1 MNKSNL
7 KKVIKKNKKPLI
19 ILGSILLVILIVFI
33 ILLTTRLSRE
43 RVVIKELDKIN
54 ALDITKDEIDMEI
67 KSSGELKIVEE
78 AIKNYYKDFLELK
91 KKYNE
96 NRAEALFN
104 ILTPKFLYDKYNM
117 LNDVKK
123 DFESKNKTYEENIDK
138 LIEMYKDY
146 KITSCFFRICKKYLL
161 KKGYDKSDWADNF
174 VWSNIMKISPAKG
187 GNPTDKE
194 WKIQLEGCK
203 KLFKQEIDYFSPKLV
218 LMLTDFNWAY
228 DFIKSLEINP
238 DKTEITNRHKFIKG
252 KYFYNDSTILVF
264 ERPEGKEEEKFVKKI
279 IEMSQGEKNGRRT
292 EY

>member
-19 ILGSILLVILIVFI
+19 ILGSILLVILIVFT

-146 KITSCFFRICKKYLL
+146 KIDIALDI
-161 KKGYDKSDWADNF
+161 GVSD
-174 VWSNIMKISPAKG
+174 
-187 GNPTDKE
+187 
-194 WKIQLEGCK
+194 
-203 KLFKQEIDYFSPKLV
+203 
-218 LMLTDFNWAY
+218 
-228 DFIKSLEINP
+228 
-238 DKTEITNRHKFIKG
+238 
-252 KYFYNDSTILVF
+252 
-264 ERPEGKEEEKFVKKI
+264 
-279 IEMSQGEKNGRRT
+279 
-292 EY
+292 

>member
-7 KKVIKKNKKPLI
+7 KKVIKKNKKPLL
-19 ILGSILLVILIVFI
+19 ILGSILLVILIVFT

-146 KITSCFFRICKKYLL
+146 KITSYI
-161 KKGYDKSDWADNF
+161 DKDS
-174 VWSNIMKISPAKG
+174 ISKH
-187 GNPTDKE
+187 NYE
-194 WKIQLEGCK
+194 
-203 KLFKQEIDYFSPKLV
+203 FY
-218 LMLTDFNWAY
+218 
-228 DFIKSLEINP
+228 KSLM
-238 DKTEITNRHKFIKG
+238 ITDEDLVTIKDLEEAKRNNQE
-252 KYFYNDSTILVF
+252 KYN
-264 ERPEGKEEEKFVKKI
+264 
-279 IEMSQGEKNGRRT
+279 
-292 EY
+292 

>member
-91 KKYNE
+91 KKYND

-146 KITSCFFRICKKYLL
+146 KITSYI
-161 KKGYDKSDWADNF
+161 DKDS
-174 VWSNIMKISPAKG
+174 ISKH
-187 GNPTDKE
+187 NYE
-194 WKIQLEGCK
+194 
-203 KLFKQEIDYFSPKLV
+203 FY
-218 LMLTDFNWAY
+218 
-228 DFIKSLEINP
+228 KSLMITDEDLVTIKDLEETKRNNQEKYNYVVEVLDLLIKNKANWYVKE
-238 DKTEITNRHKFIKG
+238 DKLYIDG
-252 KYFYNDSTILVF
+252 KDTLNKYNELRNKVYDL
-264 ERPEGKEEEKFVKKI
+264 EESK
-279 IEMSQGEKNGRRT
+279 
-292 EY
+292 

>member
-7 KKVIKKNKKPLI
+7 KKVIKKNKKSLI

-91 KKYNE
+91 KKYND

-104 ILTPKFLYDKYNM
+104 ILTPKFLYDKYNK

-146 KITSCFFRICKKYLL
+146 KITSYI
-161 KKGYDKSDWADNF
+161 DKDS
-174 VWSNIMKISPAKG
+174 ISKH
-187 GNPTDKE
+187 NYE
-194 WKIQLEGCK
+194 
-203 KLFKQEIDYFSPKLV
+203 FY
-218 LMLTDFNWAY
+218 
-228 DFIKSLEINP
+228 KSLMITDEDLVTIKDLEETKRDNQEKYNYVVEVLDLLIKNKANWYVKD
-238 DKTEITNRHKFIKG
+238 DKLYIDG
-252 KYFYNDSTILVF
+252 KDTLNKYNELRNKVYDL
-264 ERPEGKEEEKFVKKI
+264 EESK
-279 IEMSQGEKNGRRT
+279 
-292 EY
+292 

>member
-19 ILGSILLVILIVFI
+19 ILGSILLVILIVFT

-146 KITSCFFRICKKYLL
+146 KITSYI
-161 KKGYDKSDWADNF
+161 DKDS
-174 VWSNIMKISPAKG
+174 ISKH
-187 GNPTDKE
+187 NYE
-194 WKIQLEGCK
+194 
-203 KLFKQEIDYFSPKLV
+203 FY
-218 LMLTDFNWAY
+218 
-228 DFIKSLEINP
+228 KSLMITDEDLVTIKDLEETKRNNQEKYNYVVEVLDLLIKNKANWYVKE
-238 DKTEITNRHKFIKG
+238 DKLYIDG
-252 KYFYNDSTILVF
+252 KDTLNKYNELRNKVYDL
-264 ERPEGKEEEKFVKKI
+264 EESK
-279 IEMSQGEKNGRRT
+279 
-292 EY
+292 

>member
-1 MNKSNL
+1 MNKNNL

-123 DFESKNKTYEENIDK
+123 DFESKNKTYEENIDS

-146 KITSCFFRICKKYLL
+146 KITSYI
-161 KKGYDKSDWADNF
+161 DKDS
-174 VWSNIMKISPAKG
+174 ISKH
-187 GNPTDKE
+187 NYE
-194 WKIQLEGCK
+194 
-203 KLFKQEIDYFSPKLV
+203 FY
-218 LMLTDFNWAY
+218 
-228 DFIKSLEINP
+228 KSLMITDEDLVTIKDLEEAKRDNQEKYNYVVEVLDLLIKNKANWYVKD
-238 DKTEITNRHKFIKG
+238 DKLYIDG
-252 KYFYNDSTILVF
+252 KDTLNKYNELRNKVYDL
-264 ERPEGKEEEKFVKKI
+264 EESK
-279 IEMSQGEKNGRRT
+279 
-292 EY
+292 

>member
-67 KSSGELKIVEE
+67 KSSGKLKIVEE

-146 KITSCFFRICKKYLL
+146 KITSYI
-161 KKGYDKSDWADNF
+161 DKDS
-174 VWSNIMKISPAKG
+174 ISKH
-187 GNPTDKE
+187 NYE
-194 WKIQLEGCK
+194 
-203 KLFKQEIDYFSPKLV
+203 FY
-218 LMLTDFNWAY
+218 
-228 DFIKSLEINP
+228 KSLMITDEDLVTIKDLEEAKRNNQEKYNYVVEVLDLLIKNKANWYVKE
-238 DKTEITNRHKFIKG
+238 DKLYIDG
-252 KYFYNDSTILVF
+252 KDTLNKYNELRNKVYDL
-264 ERPEGKEEEKFVKKI
+264 EESKKI
-279 IEMSQGEKNGRRT
+279 KK
-292 EY
+292 

>member
-7 KKVIKKNKKPLI
+7 KKVIKKNKKSLI

-78 AIKNYYKDFLELK
+78 AIKNYYKGFLELK

-146 KITSCFFRICKKYLL
+146 KITSYI
-161 KKGYDKSDWADNF
+161 DKDS
-174 VWSNIMKISPAKG
+174 ISKH
-187 GNPTDKE
+187 NYE
-194 WKIQLEGCK
+194 
-203 KLFKQEIDYFSPKLV
+203 FY
-218 LMLTDFNWAY
+218 
-228 DFIKSLEINP
+228 KSLMITDEDLVTIKDLEEAKRDNQEKYNYVVEVLDLLIKNKANWYVKE
-238 DKTEITNRHKFIKG
+238 DKLYIDG
-252 KYFYNDSTILVF
+252 KDTLNKYNELRNKVYDL
-264 ERPEGKEEEKFVKKI
+264 EESK
-279 IEMSQGEKNGRRT
+279 
-292 EY
+292 

>member
-7 KKVIKKNKKPLI
+7 KKVIKKNKKSLI

-146 KITSCFFRICKKYLL
+146 KITSYIDKDSISKHNYEFYKSLMITDEDLVTIKDLEEAKRNNQKKYNYVVEVLDLL
-161 KKGYDKSDWADNF
+161 IKNKANWYVKEDK
-174 VWSNIMKISPAKG
+174 
-187 GNPTDKE
+187 
-194 WKIQLEGCK
+194 LY
-203 KLFKQEIDYFSPKLV
+203 ID
-218 LMLTDFNWAY
+218 
-228 DFIKSLEINP
+228 
-238 DKTEITNRHKFIKG
+238 G
-252 KYFYNDSTILVF
+252 KDTLNKYNDLRNKVYDLKDS
-264 ERPEGKEEEKFVKKI
+264 K
-279 IEMSQGEKNGRRT
+279 
-292 EY
+292 

>member
-19 ILGSILLVILIVFI
+19 ILGSILLVILIVFT

-146 KITSCFFRICKKYLL
+146 KITSYI
-161 KKGYDKSDWADNF
+161 DKDS
-174 VWSNIMKISPAKG
+174 ISKH
-187 GNPTDKE
+187 NYE
-194 WKIQLEGCK
+194 
-203 KLFKQEIDYFSPKLV
+203 FY
-218 LMLTDFNWAY
+218 
-228 DFIKSLEINP
+228 KSLMITDEDLVTIKDLEETKRDNQEKYNYVVEVLDLLIKNKANWYVKD
-238 DKTEITNRHKFIKG
+238 DKLYIDG
-252 KYFYNDSTILVF
+252 KDTLNKYNELRNKVYDL
-264 ERPEGKEEEKFVKKI
+264 EESK
-279 IEMSQGEKNGRRT
+279 
-292 EY
+292 

>member
-7 KKVIKKNKKPLI
+7 KKVIKKNKKPLL
-19 ILGSILLVILIVFI
+19 ILGSILLVILIVFT

-146 KITSCFFRICKKYLL
+146 KITSYI
-161 KKGYDKSDWADNF
+161 DKDS
-174 VWSNIMKISPAKG
+174 ISKH
-187 GNPTDKE
+187 NYE
-194 WKIQLEGCK
+194 
-203 KLFKQEIDYFSPKLV
+203 FY
-218 LMLTDFNWAY
+218 
-228 DFIKSLEINP
+228 KSLMITDEDLVTIKDLEEAKRNNQEKYNYVVEVLDLLIKNKANWYVKE
-238 DKTEITNRHKFIKG
+238 DKLYIDG
-252 KYFYNDSTILVF
+252 KDTLNKYNELRNKVYDL
-264 ERPEGKEEEKFVKKI
+264 EESK
-279 IEMSQGEKNGRRT
+279 
-292 EY
+292 

>member
-19 ILGSILLVILIVFI
+19 ILGSILLVILIVFT

-146 KITSCFFRICKKYLL
+146 KITSYI
-161 KKGYDKSDWADNF
+161 DKDS
-174 VWSNIMKISPAKG
+174 ISKH
-187 GNPTDKE
+187 NYE
-194 WKIQLEGCK
+194 
-203 KLFKQEIDYFSPKLV
+203 FY
-218 LMLTDFNWAY
+218 
-228 DFIKSLEINP
+228 KSLMITDEDLVTIKDLEEAKRDNQEKYGYVVEVLDLLIKNKANWYVKD
-238 DKTEITNRHKFIKG
+238 DKLYIDG
-252 KYFYNDSTILVF
+252 KDTLNKYNELRNKVYDL
-264 ERPEGKEEEKFVKKI
+264 EESK
-279 IEMSQGEKNGRRT
+279 
-292 EY
+292 

>member
-7 KKVIKKNKKPLI
+7 KKVIKKNKKSLI

-123 DFESKNKTYEENIDK
+123 DFESKNKTYEENIDN

-146 KITSCFFRICKKYLL
+146 KITSYI
-161 KKGYDKSDWADNF
+161 DKDS
-174 VWSNIMKISPAKG
+174 ISKH
-187 GNPTDKE
+187 NYE
-194 WKIQLEGCK
+194 
-203 KLFKQEIDYFSPKLV
+203 FY
-218 LMLTDFNWAY
+218 
-228 DFIKSLEINP
+228 KSLMITDEDLVTIKDLEETKRNNQEKYNYVVEVLDLLIKNKANWYVKE
-238 DKTEITNRHKFIKG
+238 DKLYIDG
-252 KYFYNDSTILVF
+252 KDTLNKYNELRNKVYDL
-264 ERPEGKEEEKFVKKI
+264 EESK
-279 IEMSQGEKNGRRT
+279 
-292 EY
+292 